1 MYKCKKCGNNVPEGN
16 KFCGVC
22 GTKVEDN
29 RENQRIIIEDYDD
42 FEKRGKSF
50 NQKNSK
56 PKLWLILGIAL
67 ALIAIFIIIK
77 VKNSDSNPMVKTIS
91 ISDFIEEPIFEGNDE
106 EGTLDQDSL
115 KINRDMLEDKLR
127 EKLGEDKDINV
138 SEIIDNFTLSADP
151 IEKLT
156 NGDTVTVMV
165 EMRNKENI
173 QDHLGIR
180 FTNPSREFKVIG
192 LKDLFS
198 LDPFDG
204 FKPKFTGISP
214 KLEIKITNTKLK
226 VGSKLEQAL
235 GSAGGYYDVY
245 RDGKLLNEDEDVKI
259 GDNITFKFNQDGI
272 DRLHENAY
280 KPSVLEKEYKVTNK
294 DARAYIVSKEEL
306 DTDFFNK
313 IKDQA
318 QSIVK
323 SDLASR
329 NNSDN
334 PNYEGFYF
342 LTPKESG
349 WSSSG
354 LFENYNIPVMY
365 LVYSYNVEKSDKT
378 VKEYTA
384 VEVIKFLEDK
394 IEDNSLEDEETDEN
408 ETDEKEKIKSEVSS
422 NEEKP
427 EQIIDYENIKKV
439 YGSYKTLDEL
449 KLDLVESKLKDYS
462 YEAYDGV
469 K

>member
-1 MYKCKKCGNNVPEGN
+1 MVPEGN

-22 GTKVEDN
+22 GTKVEEKHEN
-29 RENQRIIIEDYDD
+29 NQRIIIEDYDD
-42 FEKRGKSF
+42 FSKKGKSF
-50 NQKNSK
+50 NNKKPN
-56 PKLWLILGIAL
+56 PKLWLILGVVL
-67 ALIAIFIIIK
+67 ALIAVFILIK
-77 VKNSDSNPMVKTIS
+77 LKNSDLNPLVKTIS
-91 ISDFIEEPIFEGNDE
+91 ISNFIEDPMFEGIDG
-106 EGTLDQDSL
+106 EGTLDQDS
-115 KINRDMLEDKLR
+115 IEFNRDMLEDKLR

-138 SEIIDNFTLSADP
+138 SEIIDNFTFSVDP
-151 IEKLT
+151 IEKLS
-156 NGDTVTVMV
+156 NGDKVTVIV
-165 EMRNKENI
+165 EMRNKKNI
-173 QDHLGIR
+173 QDNLGVK

-192 LKDLFS
+192 LKELYS
-198 LDPFDG
+198 IDPFDG

-214 KLEIKITNTKLK
+214 KLKIKITNSKLK

-235 GSAGGYYDVY
+235 GSASGYYDVY
-245 RDGKLLNEDEDVKI
+245 IDGKLMDEDEDVKI
-259 GDNITFKFNQDGI
+259 GDNIKFKLNQDGI
-272 DRLHENAY
+272 DRLYDNAY

-306 DTDFFNK
+306 EEEFFNK

-323 SDLASR
+323 SDLASN

-349 WSSSG
+349 WNSRG
-354 LFENYNIPVMY
+354 LFANYNIPVMY
-365 LVYSYNVEKSDKT
+365 LVYSYNVEKSDET

-394 IEDNSLEDEETDEN
+394 IEDNSVEDEETDEN

-422 NEEKP
+422 NEQKP
-427 EQIIDYENIKKV
+427 EQIIDYEDIKKV

-462 YEAYDGV
+462 YGAYDGV

>member
-1 MYKCKKCGNNVPEGN
+1 MYKCKKCGNMVPEGN

-22 GTKVEDN
+22 GTNVEE
-29 RENQRIIIEDYDD
+29 RENNQRIIIEDYDD
-42 FEKRGKSF
+42 FSKKGKSF
-50 NQKNSK
+50 NSK
-56 PKLWLILGIAL
+56 KPNPKLWLILGVAL
-67 ALIAIFIIIK
+67 ALIAVFILIK
-77 VKNSDSNPMVKTIS
+77 LKNSDLNPLVKTIS
-91 ISDFIEEPIFEGNDE
+91 ISDFIEDPMFEGIDG
-106 EGTLDQDSL
+106 EGTLDQDS
-115 KINRDMLEDKLR
+115 IEFNRDMLEEKLR

-138 SEIIDNFTLSADP
+138 SEIIDNFTFSVNP
-151 IEKLT
+151 IEKLS
-156 NGDTVTVMV
+156 NGDKVTVIV
-165 EMRNKENI
+165 EMRNKKNI
-173 QDHLGIR
+173 QDNLGVK

-192 LKDLFS
+192 LKELYS
-198 LDPFDG
+198 IDPFDG

-214 KLEIKITNTKLK
+214 KLKIKITNSKLK

-235 GSAGGYYDVY
+235 GSASGYYDVY
-245 RDGKLLNEDEDVKI
+245 IDGKLMDEDEDVKI
-259 GDNITFKFNQDGI
+259 GDNIKFKLNQDGI

-306 DTDFFNK
+306 DKEFFNK

-329 NNSDN
+329 NNADN

-349 WSSSG
+349 WNSSG
-354 LFENYNIPVMY
+354 LFESYNIPVMY
-365 LVYSYNVEKSDKT
+365 LVYSYNVEKSDET
-378 VKEYTA
+378 AKEYTA
-384 VEVIKFLEDK
+384 VEVINFLIDK
-394 IEDNSLEDEETDEN
+394 VDGDLVDEEDDED
-408 ETDEKEKIKSEVSS
+408 TADEKEKIKSEVSS
-422 NEEKP
+422 NEQKP

-449 KLDLVESKLKDYS
+449 KLDQVESKLKDYN
-462 YEAYDGV
+462 YEAYDGLI